1 MDDRKIETLLAAV
14 RTGSFSKT
22 AEEMICTQSS
32 VTQSMNSLENELGC
46 KLLVRSRNGV
56 KLSPEGE
63 KLLPYIVEAG
73 AALSRLKTEAAAV
86 VSNIEA
92 PLRIAAFSSIAN
104 TWLPDMMMSFKEDHP
119 GTSFDIHVGSIGFTD
134 MMMAGEIDMVIGYS
148 DVCKGFRWYPL
159 MEDPY
164 YAVMPKSLSA
174 GRKKITQKE
183 FAGYRWLIA
192 PLNAMDRNLDVTPE
206 NEDNIRVVTD
216 DDRTLFN
223 MVASGMGVTAVPKLF
238 IEESPAGVEVLEFDP
253 VPVRQLGIFL
263 SNSPSKKA
271 KAFADY
277 LISKAKTITG
287 R

>member
-1 MDDRKIETLLAAV
+1 MDDRKIEMLLAAV

-22 AEEMICTQSS
+22 AKEMICTQSS

-56 KLSPEGE
+56 RLSPEGE

-73 AALSRLKTEAAAV
+73 AALSRLKTEAAAA
-86 VSNIEA
+86 VSNTEA
-92 PLRIAAFSSIAN
+92 PLRVAAFSSIAN
-104 TWLPDMMMSFKEDHP
+104 TWLPDMMMAFKEDHP

-134 MMMAGEIDMVIGYS
+134 MMMSGEIDMVLGDS
-148 DVCKGFRWYPL
+148 DVCKGFRWYSL

-164 YAVMPKSLSA
+164 YAVMPESLAA

-183 FAGYRWLIA
+183 FAGYRWLVA
-192 PLNAMDRNLDVTPE
+192 PLNAMDRNLDVKPE

-238 IEESPAGVEVLEFDP
+238 IEEPPAGVEILEFDP
-253 VPVRQLGIFL
+253 VPIRQLGIFL

-271 KAFADY
+271 REFADY
-277 LISKAKTITG
+277 LISKAKSIPG
-287 R
+287 